1 MGHDEGMASPKPA
14 PSRHLWLLRHGKAA
28 SDAPW
33 GGSDRDRPLTG
44 RGRRDADALGRRLA
58 GSGPVLGMKKVP
70 RPQLVVCSS
79 AVRTRQ
85 TAGLVVKA
93 MGADIPLD
101 SFDALY
107 GAETD
112 LVLRYIREIDEEVG
126 SVLVVGHN
134 PTLYQLAWELL
145 TDRGSDRSE
154 SDRAALESH
163 GFPTCAL
170 AVLDLGETAWEDTA
184 DECAVLTGAFKPP
197 Y

>member
-1 MGHDEGMASPKPA
+1 MGHDEGMASSERVPV
-14 PSRHLWLLRHGKAA
+14 RYLWLLRHGKAA

-44 RGRRDADALGRRLA
+44 RGRRDAGALGKRLA
-58 GSGPVLGMKKVP
+58 GDGPVLGLEGVP
-70 RPQLVVCSS
+70 RPQLVICSS

-85 TAGLVVKA
+85 TAALVEEA
-93 MGADIPLD
+93 MGDELPVD
-101 SFDALY
+101 SYDSLY

-112 LVLRYIREIDEEVG
+112 LVLQYVREIDEDVD

-134 PTLYQLAWELL
+134 PTIYQLAWELL
-145 TDRGSDRSE
+145 TDRH
-154 SDRAALESH
+154 SDRAQTDRAVLESH

-170 AVLDLGETAWEDTA
+170 AVLAMGVSAWEDAA
-184 DECAVLTGAFKPP
+184 DECATLKGVFKPP